1 MFCARLFITLP
12 SFRNLWRIAWPKV
25 HKLTVAT
32 SPLLFP
38 LACEDVGQ
46 YADLKMNDPFD
57 YTPHPLCLAAVRKAM
72 PMIEQLMQGE
82 REGKMFGVLVV
93 RTGKEGTADDDG
105 ELHFLVAYS
114 GQVRG
119 RSDWPGFV
127 PAVFDYL
134 QPDGYFKQHEAEIT
148 KLNREISRREQEPAR
163 LSTAEALAQAK
174 KDAAARLNDW
184 QRQMFEARERRRAIR
199 ATGEVTAEQEAELI
213 RESQFMKAE
222 YRRMKKQASE
232 QIDALQAQMETF
244 NAPIGEMKTERRRRS
259 DELQQWLFSHFEMV
273 NSQGE
278 RRNLIDIFRET
289 SLGRPPSGAGECC
302 EPKLLQYAH
311 QHGLQPVQ
319 MAMLWVGPSPKV
331 EIRHHGRFY
340 PACRG
345 KCLPILTWMGY
356 GESPSPQPHPAK
368 ENHGPTSTSGDHG
381 GGLKSNELPVL
392 YEDDEIVVVNKPAG
406 LLTIPGISE
415 YYSVWSIMR
424 SRYPDSDSPFI
435 VHRLDQPT
443 SGLLVISK
451 TRAAHRELQRQFM
464 EREVQ
469 KRYVA
474 LLERS
479 SQDNRSWSVEREVRS
494 EDSSAAERNLTPHF
508 TLNTP
513 HLTPNSLRVIA
524 LPLYSDPLN
533 RPYQSV
539 DRERGKA
546 AVTEFEIIG
555 ETDGHARVALWPKTG
570 RTHQLRVHCAHADGL
585 GNPILGDMLY
595 GSMEARRL
603 FLHAESI
610 SFRHPRTGEPMTFS
624 APAEF

>member
-1 MFCARLFITLP
+1 MHD
-12 SFRNLWRIAWPKV
+12 S
-25 HKLTVAT
+25 
-32 SPLLFP
+32 LLYP
-38 LACEDVGQ
+38 LACEH
-46 YADLKMNDPFD
+46 ADSYGNLTMNDPFN
-57 YTPHPLCLAAVRKAM
+57 YTPHPLCLAAVRLAM
-72 PMIEQLMQGE
+72 PMIDRLMHGE
-82 REGKMFGVLVV
+82 LEGKMFGVLVV
-93 RTGKEGTADDDG
+93 RKNSNGTMDG
-105 ELHFLVAYS
+105 DKGLFFLVAYS

-148 KLNREISRREQEPAR
+148 ALNHEIDRLEQDAER
-163 LSTAEALAQAK
+163 LRFAEALAQAK
-174 KDAAARLNDW
+174 KDAAAQLNGW
-184 QRQMFEARERRRAIR
+184 QQQMFEARERRRTIR
-199 ATGEVTAEQEAELI
+199 AAGEVTAEREAELI

-222 YRRMKKQASE
+222 YRRMKKRASE
-232 QIDALQAQMETF
+232 KIEALKAQLEVFDM
-244 NAPIGEMKTERRRRS
+244 PIREMKAERRQRS
-259 DELQQWLFSHFEMV
+259 DKLQQWLFSHFEMT
-273 NSQGE
+273 NGHGE
-278 RRNLIDIFRET
+278 TRNLIDIFRDT

-311 QHGLQPVQ
+311 LHDLQPVQ
-319 MAMLWVGPSPKV
+319 MAMFWVGPSPKV

-345 KCLPILTWMGY
+345 KCLPILKWMTGS
-356 GESPSPQPHPAK
+356 SPTLTK
-368 ENHGPTSTSGDHG
+368 ENIA
-381 GGLKSNELPVL
+381 LELPII
-392 YEDDEIVVVNKPAG
+392 YEDDDLVVANKPAG

-424 SRYPDSDSPFI
+424 NRYPDSDSPFI

-443 SGLLVISK
+443 SGLLVIGK

-464 EREVQ
+464 THEVQ

-479 SQDNRSWSVEREVRS
+479 SQEVKELS
-494 EDSSAAERNLTPHF
+494 
-508 TLNTP
+508 
-513 HLTPNSLRVIA
+513 RVID

-533 RPYQSV
+533 RPYQNV
-539 DRERGKA
+539 DNERGKK
-546 AVTEFEIIG
+546 AVTVCELLG
-555 ETDGHARVALWPKTG
+555 DADGHARVALWPKTG

-624 APAEF
+624 APPDF